1 MLGRWH
7 ARLLCL
13 PNPLVMKLKHVS
25 TSKGYHRY
33 ELYRD
38 GVRELY
44 IETKLS
50 ARATVEL
57 LFHEFGITHVEIC

>member
-1 MLGRWH
+1 
-7 ARLLCL
+7 
-13 PNPLVMKLKHVS
+13 MKLKHVS